1 MRTTFLLAALL
12 CACVRLDPVEPN
24 PNTPPPDDA
33 VVIVVPDVEHV
44 PVHVPDDPTQEPE
57 GTPCDRSCARR
68 AFMRCEPIERCEES
82 CQAHEG
88 LGKAFSWMPLCGER
102 ATSCEAWDAC
112 ATGAR

>member
-1 MRTTFLLAALL
+1 MPE
-12 CACVRLDPVEPN
+12 PV
-24 PNTPPPDDA
+24 TPPPDDA

-68 AFMRCEPIERCEES
+68 AFMRCDPPIENCVITCEAYES
-82 CQAHEG
+82 QG
-88 LGKAFSWMPLCGER
+88 IAFSWRPECQEK

-112 ATGAR
+112 ATEAR